1 MLTVLLVIQAIIAVA
16 MVILILIQ
24 RSSSDGLAGLSG
36 GSGGNSLLSGRASAN
51 MLTKST
57 TILAALFM
65 INSLAMATITARQGR
80 SSDPLFDQLQEQKAN
95 GVDAPLAPAD
105 STAPVAPATP
115 AEPVVPKAE

>member
-1 MLTVLLVIQAIIAVA
+1 MLTVLLVIQAIIAVT

-51 MLTKST
+51 VLTKST

-65 INSLAMATITARQGR
+65 INSLAMATITARQGK
-80 SSDPLFDQLQEQKAN
+80 SADPLFDQLQEQKEK
-95 GVDAPLAPAD
+95 GDVAPLAPAD
-105 STAPVAPATP
+105 ST
-115 AEPVVPKAE
+115 VP